1 MTMQHASNCFT
12 AVDLTQMYQALYA
25 LQALLDAPCEQ
36 QERWDQLQRS
46 LKMLGV
52 CPLLRWSCGK
62 EQLTAALSKMDVCYE
77 VDVLLSAYM
86 AAAVIRPC
94 VRHAPNVIV
103 TINLKELD
111 YIKNRVNR
119 SGGNA
124 RQPPAPR
131 CTVAACIMCFKML
144 GQCHGLC

>member
-1 MTMQHASNCFT
+1 
-12 AVDLTQMYQALYA
+12 
-25 LQALLDAPCEQ
+25 
-36 QERWDQLQRS
+36 
-46 LKMLGV
+46 
-52 CPLLRWSCGK
+52 
-62 EQLTAALSKMDVCYE
+62 MDVCYE

-119 SGGNA
+119 SGG
-124 RQPPAPR
+124 PALFRHALLVKHGPLVMLPEDQLR
-131 CTVAACIMCFKML
+131 LSSEELAAYLQEEVEAVTGRSLHEFRKTA
-144 GQCHGLC
+144 G